1 MSATR
6 FEFNEYGEIINR
18 EPVVEVASDSDVEE
32 TPTTERV
39 LGDIEDY
46 LAKHNL
52 SAEALISQ
60 AEYGAKMRE
69 LFDWLRSIVPQEDEN
84 LQNLTVGVDHSTEE
98 DQELADDYLTRQ
110 KLAALREIFKQML
123 AIEKSLSAERQT
135 YTCIGCNQVIPE
147 SAGFCAYCG
156 QQQKAVENDRPT
168 ICKKCGKTNP
178 GNSSYCAYCGA
189 KSGVENLKE
198 NKV

>member
-1 MSATR
+1 M
-6 FEFNEYGEIINR
+6 
-18 EPVVEVASDSDVEE
+18 EE

-123 AIEKSLSAERQT
+123 AIEKVYQPNGRHIPVSV
-135 YTCIGCNQVIPE
+135 VI
-147 SAGFCAYCG
+147 
-156 QQQKAVENDRPT
+156 R
-168 ICKKCGKTNP
+168 
-178 GNSSYCAYCGA
+178 
-189 KSGVENLKE
+189 
-198 NKV
+198 